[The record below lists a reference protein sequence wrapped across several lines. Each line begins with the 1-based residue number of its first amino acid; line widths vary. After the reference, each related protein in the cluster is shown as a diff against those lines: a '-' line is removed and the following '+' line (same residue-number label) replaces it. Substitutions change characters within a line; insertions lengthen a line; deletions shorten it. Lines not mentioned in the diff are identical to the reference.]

1 MLLRGGQ
8 VWEDLLTVPVNMDGM
23 CVGLYFYECFF
34 YGHRQQIVLIS
45 VQVHEPEPDGCRG
58 GCPPN
63 LTLTLEALCIQ
74 MLKEN

>member
-8 VWEDLLTVPVNMDGM
+8 VWEDLLTVPVKHGRNV
-23 CVGLYFYECFF
+23 CWFIFLRVLLL
-34 YGHRQQIVLIS
+34 RQQIVLIS

-63 LTLTLEALCIQ
+63 LTLTLEALCLR